1 MTDIDDSFDDDAW
14 DNSIAVV
21 GMSGSFPGA
30 EDINQYWDH
39 IVHGR
44 CLVSELSDNDLI
56 NAGVPP
62 QLIENPNYVKRSGI
76 LDNVECFDAEF
87 FGYGRDEAETIDP
100 QQRLFLEH
108 AWKALES
115 AGYRPREI
123 QEPVGVFAGCGWNR
137 YAINN
142 LDFDLSSFGVSDF
155 QKMLNNDK
163 DFLATRVAY
172 KLNLKGPA
180 LDIQTACSTSLVT
193 IQTGMLSLLTYQCD
207 MALCGGVYVNIPHG
221 GGYLYSEGLIMSKDG
236 YCRPFSP
243 NANGTIFSEGV
254 GVVVLKR
261 YADAVEQGDSILA
274 VIRGAAVNNDGADKV
289 GYTAPSVS
297 GQADVIELA
306 LQLANLS
313 PSDLDYIETH
323 GTGTKLGDP
332 IEMSALERVF
342 GSNADKHIGLGT
354 LKANIGHLDAA
365 AGVASFIKAVCVA
378 KTKVIPPNLYAQDSK
393 PEYHGEGPF
402 YFTASA
408 IELNSKEN
416 VNVGVSSFGVGGTN
430 AHIIVSSPP
439 SVEHAHPF
447 GCTIRPLLY
456 SAKSEYSLREIQK
469 KTDQYIVGRL
479 DEAEGCANTLL
490 NHRTPFEFRTHSV
503 LDVGE
508 DEHSDAKIVPSG
520 KVQKAM
526 DAPKNAF
533 MFSGQ
538 GSQFHRMGCELY
550 AGDNR
555 YRNYLDQ
562 CIEAMQTDLA
572 SEVKQALLGTDYPD
586 RRILDTQI
594 AQLCLFTLE
603 YSLARTLMDY
613 GIKPDV
619 LIGHSLGEFSAA
631 CIANVFSLPD
641 AVTIVSERGRLMAS
655 TDEGAM
661 VAVLAPRSK
670 IEPML
675 FGSLAVSVENSPL
688 NTVISGTVEDVQ
700 SLEQKLKPEKL
711 ACVKLAT
718 RFPFHSRFMEP
729 ILEAFRSVFAGI
741 TLHPPEIPIV
751 CCTAVGGSAESV
763 TEPFVNAEYWV
774 QHLRKEVNFHQ
785 GTQRLIDQYAAD
797 NLIEIG
803 PGDALINFVRT
814 ITLDRVNLI
823 QTLPGAKMSANA
835 LELFVS
841 SMAQLWCTGVNVD
854 FAKAGLVGSS
864 AVVDLPTYQFQRTP
878 FWRNERSAAAFSK
891 PNAPTFPPVNTT
903 SFAEEVEEQDA
914 HKEIRDVWE
923 RYIQK
928 PEYSDDDSYFDLGGH
943 SLNGVQLISELN
955 KRYNRNV
962 EISDFFDHPTFNHLL
977 KAYGITSA
985 DNGEESVQAAP
996 HSASASEADI
1006 HQLQY
1011 HGANQPTKI
1020 WMQESRLAKWVL
1032 ARLYGPSR
1040 MTIRRVLERIIFK
1053 LEGGELFSVTV
1064 RKLYKKFYDMDIGHY
1079 TAGCF
1084 DKGNFKPGTSI
1095 GRYSSIT
1102 PTARF
1107 ETADHPSTTV
1117 SSSGLFYR
1125 ESFGF
1130 SDGMDIPRTKIVI
1143 GNDVFIGHNAT
1154 LVYPCSKVGDGAIIG
1169 AGTIVNFDV
1178 PPYAIVGGSPAMII
1192 RYRFPKAK
1200 IEALLESRW
1209 WENDLEQLYPAR
1221 GEFMKPV
1228 SGSRIR

>member
-1 MTDIDDSFDDDAW
+1 
-14 DNSIAVV
+14 
-21 GMSGSFPGA
+21 A

-44 CLVSELSDNDLI
+44 CLVSELSDKDLI
-56 NAGVPP
+56 SAGVPP
-62 QLIENPNYVKRSGI
+62 QLIENPNYVRRSGI
-76 LDNVECFDAEF
+76 LENVECFDAEF

-207 MALCGGVYVNIPHG
+207 MAVCGGVCVNIPHG

-243 NANGTIFSEGV
+243 NANGTVFSEGV

-261 YADAVEQGDSILA
+261 YEDALEQGDSILA

-313 PSDLDYIETH
+313 PSELDYIETH

-378 KTKVIPPNLYAQDSK
+378 RTKIIPPNIFAQDSK
-393 PEYHGEGPF
+393 PEYHGDGPF
-402 YFTASA
+402 YFTDSA

-416 VNVGVSSFGVGGTN
+416 VKVGISSFGVGGTN

-439 SVEHAHPF
+439 PVQDARPA
-447 GCTIRPLLY
+447 GGPIRPLLY
-456 SAKSEYSLREIQK
+456 SAKSEYSLWEIQK
-469 KTDQYIVGRL
+469 KTDQHIMGRM
-479 DEAEGCANTLL
+479 DEIEACTNTLL
-490 NHRTPFEFRTHSV
+490 NYRTPFDFRTYSV
-503 LDVGE
+503 LDVG
-508 DEHSDAKIVPSG
+508 DGEHSNAKIVPSG
-520 KVQKAM
+520 KVSEAK

-538 GSQFHRMGCELY
+538 GSQFHRMGYELY
-550 AGDNR
+550 EGDSR
-555 YRNYLDQ
+555 YREYVNQ
-562 CIEAMQTDLA
+562 CIAAMHSDLA
-572 SEVKQALLGTDYPD
+572 NEVKQALLGTEYPD

-613 GIKPDV
+613 GINPDV

-641 AVTIVSERGRLMAS
+641 AVAIVSERGRLMSS
-655 TDEGAM
+655 TGEGAM

-670 IEPML
+670 IEPIL

-688 NTVISGTVEDVQ
+688 NTVISGTVEDIQ
-700 SLEQKLKPEKL
+700 SLEQKLKLEKL

-729 ILEAFRSVFAGI
+729 ILEEFRSVFAGI
-741 TLHPPEIPIV
+741 TLNPPEIPIV
-751 CCTAVGGSAESV
+751 CCTTDSV
-763 TEPFVNAEYWV
+763 TEPFVNADYWV
-774 QHLRKEVNFHQ
+774 QHLRNEVNFHQ
-785 GTQRLIDQYAAD
+785 GVQRLIDQYDAD
-797 NLIEIG
+797 NLVEIG

-814 ITLDRVNLI
+814 ITLDRANLI
-823 QTLPGAKMSANA
+823 QTLPGAKMSANS

-841 SMAQLWCTGVNVD
+841 SMAHLWCTGVSVD
-854 FAKAGLVGSS
+854 FAKAGLVGSG
-864 AVVDLPTYQFQRTP
+864 AIVDLPTYQFQRTAY
-878 FWRNERSAAAFSK
+878 WRNEKTGPAF
-891 PNAPTFPPVNTT
+891 PQHNTAMFPPVNTP
-903 SFAEEVEEQDA
+903 SFAEEVEEKDA
-914 HKEIRDVWE
+914 QKEIRDVWE

-928 PEYSDDDSYFDLGGH
+928 PDYDDDDSYFDLGGH
-943 SLNGVQLISELN
+943 SLNGVQLIGELN
-955 KRYNRNV
+955 KRYNQNI

-977 KAYGITSA
+977 KAYGITA
-985 DNGEESVQAAP
+985 AGEAEEPVQTTP

-1011 HGANQPTKI
+1011 RGSSQPNKI
-1020 WMQESRLAKWVL
+1020 WMQESLICKWL
-1032 ARLYGPSR
+1032 LSRLYGFSR

-1053 LEGGELFSVTV
+1053 L
-1064 RKLYKKFYDMDIGHY
+1064 
-1079 TAGCF
+1079 
-1084 DKGNFKPGTSI
+1084 
-1095 GRYSSIT
+1095 
-1102 PTARF
+1102 
-1107 ETADHPSTTV
+1107 
-1117 SSSGLFYR
+1117 
-1125 ESFGF
+1125 
-1130 SDGMDIPRTKIVI
+1130 
-1143 GNDVFIGHNAT
+1143 
-1154 LVYPCSKVGDGAIIG
+1154 
-1169 AGTIVNFDV
+1169 
-1178 PPYAIVGGSPAMII
+1178 
-1192 RYRFPKAK
+1192 
-1200 IEALLESRW
+1200 
-1209 WENDLEQLYPAR
+1209 
-1221 GEFMKPV
+1221 
-1228 SGSRIR
+1228 